1 MEQPTNLRKSF
12 RMYLPT
18 PLAATAPATP
28 QSPRILPTVAI
39 KARLVP
45 EKEDSITGII
55 RKVTNKLPNMITLA
69 SYSPMPSDAL
79 ISSSNG

>member
-28 QSPRILPTVAI
+28 QSPRILPTIAI
-39 KARLVP
+39 KAR
-45 EKEDSITGII
+45 
-55 RKVTNKLPNMITLA
+55 
-69 SYSPMPSDAL
+69 
-79 ISSSNG
+79 